1 MRRHLLLALSPLALA
16 LSLASTSKA
25 APARAPAA
33 VTSQAAAPGAITIDA
48 EQGIE
53 WQRSARTVTARGNAT
68 AVRGDTTVRADV
80 LTARYREGADGSVE
94 VWQIDGAGAL
104 RVTSPRQTA
113 LGEKGTYDVVGKKM
127 SISGGKQVS
136 LTTATS
142 KITADQSI
150 DYDIAGKRLVAR
162 GNAVVVDGERT
173 LSGDVIIIRFAEDA
187 EGQARPQQIDA
198 QGRMRMVTPSETV
211 TADSGTYNVTAQLA
225 TASGSV
231 QVVQGVN
238 RLNGCRGEMDLRT
251 GVSRMFA
258 CPGEDGGRVQG
269 VIMPNALKR
278 N

>member
-1 MRRHLLLALSPLALA
+1 MILIWTSEAALA
-16 LSLASTSKA
+16 RQPASAT
-25 APARAPAA
+25 
-33 VTSQAAAPGAITIDA
+33 TQAMQPGAITIDA

-53 WQRSARTVTARGNAT
+53 WRRSARTVTAKGNAT

-80 LTARYREGADGSVE
+80 LTARYREGADGAIE
-94 VWQIDGAGAL
+94 VWQIDGSGAL

-113 LGEKGTYDVVGKKM
+113 LGEKGTYDVAGRKM

-136 LTTATS
+136 LTTPTS
-142 KITADQSI
+142 RITADQSI
-150 DYDIAGKRLVAR
+150 DYDIAGRTLIAR

-173 LSGDVIIIRFAEDA
+173 LSGDVITIRFAEGAD
-187 EGQARPQQIDA
+187 GQLQPQRIDA
-198 QGRMRMVTPSETV
+198 NGRMRMVTPSETV
-211 TADSGTYNVTAQLA
+211 TADSGTYDVAAQMA

-231 QVVQGVN
+231 LVVQGAS

>member
-16 LSLASTSKA
+16 LALALVWTSEA
-25 APARAPAA
+25 ALAREPAA
-33 VTSQAAAPGAITIDA
+33 ATPPGAITIDA

-53 WQRSARTVTARGNAT
+53 WQRTARTVTARGNAT

-80 LTARYREGADGSVE
+80 LTARYREGADGSIE
-94 VWQIDGAGAL
+94 VWQIDGAGSL

-113 LGEKGTYDVVGKKM
+113 IGEKGTYDVAGKKM

-136 LTTATS
+136 LTTPTS

-150 DYDIAGKRLVAR
+150 DYDIAGRTLVAR
-162 GNAVVVDGERT
+162 GNAVVVDGKHT
-173 LSGDVIIIRFAEDA
+173 LSGDIITIRFVDDA
-187 EGQARPQQIDA
+187 EGQVRPQRIDA
-198 QGRMRMVTPSETV
+198 DGRMRMVTPSETV
-211 TADSGTYNVTAQLA
+211 TADSGTYDVAGQMA

-231 QVVQGVN
+231 QVVQGAN
-238 RLNGCRGEMDLRT
+238 RLNGCRGEMNLRT

-269 VIMPNALKR
+269 VILPNATKR

>member
-1 MRRHLLLALSPLALA
+1 MRRHFPLALA
-16 LSLASTSKA
+16 PLAVILIWTSEA
-25 APARAPAA
+25 ALARQSAPAPA
-33 VTSQAAAPGAITIDA
+33 QATPPGAITIDA

-53 WQRSARTVTARGNAT
+53 WQRSARTVTAKGNAT

-80 LTARYREGADGSVE
+80 LIARYREGADGSIE
-94 VWQIDGAGAL
+94 VWQIDGSGAL

-113 LGEKGTYDVVGKKM
+113 LGEKGTYDVAGRKM

-136 LTTATS
+136 LTTPTS

-150 DYDIAGKRLVAR
+150 DYDIAGRTLVAR
-162 GNAVVVDGERT
+162 GNAVVVDADRT
-173 LSGDVIIIRFAEDA
+173 LSGDVITIRFAEGAD
-187 EGQARPQQIDA
+187 GQLQPQRIDA
-198 QGRMRMVTPSETV
+198 NGRMRMVTPSETV
-211 TADSGTYNVTAQLA
+211 TADSGTYDVAAQMA

-231 QVVQGVN
+231 LVVQGAS